1 MLLELDGIFP
11 QVDDSAFVSE
21 QAILIGDVRV
31 GPNSSVWPGA
41 VIRADSGTITIGE
54 GSNVQ
59 DNSVIHADDDA
70 SIGDGV
76 TIGHGVVCHGKTIG
90 DGCLLGNGSVL
101 NDGVVLG
108 KGCLVAAGSVIPE
121 NGRFDDYQLIRGV
134 PGKAIGRLRERHQE
148 LQRRAAESYV
158 KRIERYKR
166 SSSPDNPL

>member
-1 MLLELDGIFP
+1 MLLELDGVAP
-11 QVDDSAFVSE
+11 QVHETAFVSA
-21 QAILIGDVRV
+21 QATLIGDVRV
-31 GPNSSVWPGA
+31 GPRSSVWQGA
-41 VIRADSGTITIGE
+41 VIRADSGTITIGS

-59 DNSVIHADDDA
+59 DNTVIHADDDA
-70 SIGDGV
+70 TIGDDV

-121 NGRFDDYQLIRGV
+121 NANFDDDQLIRGV
-134 PGKAIGRLRERHQE
+134 PGKAIGRLRTRHQQ
-148 LQRRAAESYV
+148 LQQRAALSYV
-158 KRIERYKR
+158 NRIERYKR

>member
-1 MLLELDGIFP
+1 MLLELDGVKP
-11 QVDDSAFVSE
+11 QVHETAFVSE
-21 QAILIGDVRV
+21 QASVIGDVRI
-31 GPNSSVWPGA
+31 GPNSSVWHGA

-70 SIGDGV
+70 TIGNGV

-108 KGCLVAAGSVIPE
+108 NGCLVAAGSVIPE
-121 NGRFDDYQLIRGV
+121 NTVFEDNQLIRGV
-134 PGKAIGRLRERHQE
+134 PGKAIGRLRSRHQE
-148 LQRRAAESYV
+148 LQKRAALSYV
-158 KRIERYKR
+158 GRIGRYKQ
-166 SSSPDNPL
+166 SSSPENPL